1 MIKIDEKALKI
12 AKEKNS
18 NFIINLI
25 TTTCGGWGSNGSQIQ
40 NLSVEISKKIPAK
53 NAFHNFEYEGIKVF
67 INKSLKLG
75 EEILVYQK
83 LKLPFIGAIYGVK
96 GVIVP

>member
-1 MIKIDEKALKI
+1 MIKIDEKSLKI

-40 NLSVEISKKIPAK
+40 NLSVEISNKIPVE
-53 NAFHNFEYEGIKVF
+53 NAFYNFEYEGIKVF
-67 INKSLKLG
+67 INKSLKLE

-83 LKLPFIGAIYGVK
+83 FKLPFIGAIYGVK
-96 GVIVP
+96 GVVLR

>member
-1 MIKIDEKALKI
+1 MIKIDEKSLKV

-40 NLSVEISKKIPAK
+40 NLSVEISKKVPK
-53 NAFHNFEYEGIKVF
+53 KKFNTFEYEGIKVF

-75 EEILVYQK
+75 DEILIYQK
-83 LKLPFIGAIYGVK
+83 LKLPFIGAIYGAK
-96 GVIVP
+96 GIIIP

>member
-1 MIKIDEKALKI
+1 MIKIDEKALK
-12 AKEKNS
+12 NS
-18 NFIINLI
+18 KRKKIQNFIINLI

-40 NLSVEISKKIPAK
+40 NLSVEISKKIPVK
-53 NAFHNFEYEGIKVF
+53 NAFHSFEYEGIKVF

-83 LKLPFIGAIYGVK
+83 LKLPFIGLYMVLK
-96 GVIVP
+96 E